1 MLAVKS
7 PSQRQ
12 LGVMKNRIF
21 KRENLDNQAQFF
33 DLINLET
40 TSTILDVGANIGY
53 YSMMYSMLRP
63 SCDIIAIEPSKANF
77 DYLVYNC
84 RDFANVTALNIGA
97 HDRPTEATLCMP
109 SVRQYEPVSQ
119 MYNNSGLMS
128 IYGESGRNQERVS
141 LHPLDD
147 FLDSQS
153 IKGRIGF
160 IKIDVEGNEYK
171 VLCGASGL
179 ISKYS
184 PVFEV
189 EINPKMLQMSG
200 EGYLRIKGLFSD
212 FGYKPYLFV
221 RGDIIPYESDV
232 VDGVLDMIFMPG

>member
-63 SCDIIAIEPSKANF
+63 SCDIIAIEPSKTNF
-77 DYLVYNC
+77 DYLVHNC
-84 RDFANVTALNIGA
+84 RDFGNVRAFNVGA
-97 HDRPTEATLCMP
+97 HDGLTEAALSMP
-109 SVRQYEPVSQ
+109 SVRQFQRVSL
-119 MYNNSGLMS
+119 MPNNSGLLS
-128 IYGESGRNQERVS
+128 IYGDSGRGREIVS
-141 LHPLDD
+141 LQPLDD
-147 FLDSQS
+147 LIASQN
-153 IKGRIGF
+153 IKGGIGF
-160 IKIDVEGNEYK
+160 IKIDVEGNELK
-171 VLCGASGL
+171 VLRGAQDL

-189 EINPKMLQMSG
+189 EINPSMLQMSG
-200 EGYLRIKGLFSD
+200 TA
-212 FGYKPYLFV
+212 
-221 RGDIIPYESDV
+221 
-232 VDGVLDMIFMPG
+232 